1 LPFLRQVLFFTFV
14 GILSNLSWLRGLR
27 PPLEAAVDVQIRPAL
42 DSELQNAV
50 RLILATSAGHPD
62 EMQVREFLRLAGA
75 HRDDAGG
82 IWVADQGGRLLS
94 AVMPVVSPG
103 KTMLLFVPAHLHG
116 EQQTVLTRKLID
128 AVCARAAQ
136 QGVHLAQALLE
147 VHDEPLQGI
156 LEACGFGKLAE
167 LLYLQAVVGK
177 VAEPQLPASCN
188 WMTYTP
194 SRHELF
200 ASTILATYQDS
211 FDCPGLNG
219 LRTIEDILAGHRATG
234 DFDPEHW
241 FMLCE
246 DQTPVGAVLLSKVLR
261 SDVTELVYLGLVPQ
275 RRRHGLADILMRRA
289 AAVAHASKHGRLS
302 LAVDA
307 GNLPALKLY
316 WRHGMQVIGRKTAL
330 LRDLRSLR
338 TPDE

>member
-1 LPFLRQVLFFTFV
+1 
-14 GILSNLSWLRGLR
+14 LR
-27 PPLEAAVDVQIRPAL
+27 PPLEVAVDVQVRPAH
-42 DSELQNAV
+42 DSELQSAV
-50 RLILATSAGHPD
+50 RLILATASGHPD
-62 EMQVREFLRLAGA
+62 EMQVREFLRLAAA
-75 HRDDAGG
+75 HRQDAGG
-82 IWVADQGGRLLS
+82 MWVAEQGGRLLS

-103 KTMLLFVPAHLHG
+103 KTMLLFVPTHLHG
-116 EQQTVLTRKLID
+116 DQLAALTRKLVD

-147 VHDEPLQGI
+147 VHDDYVQGI
-156 LEACGFGKLAE
+156 LMACGFGKLAE

-177 VAEPQLPASCN
+177 VAEPQLPAGCS
-188 WMTYTP
+188 WMTYSP

-200 ASTILATYQDS
+200 ASAILATYQDS

-219 LRTIEDILAGHRATG
+219 LRTIDDILAGHRATG
-234 DFDPEHW
+234 DFDPDHW
-241 FMLCE
+241 FLLRQNDE
-246 DQTPVGAVLLSKVLR
+246 PVGAVLLSKVLR
-261 SDVTELVYLGLVPQ
+261 SDVTELVYLGLIPQ

-289 AAVAHASKHGRLS
+289 AAVAYASRHGRLS

-330 LRDLRSLR
+330 LRDLRAMSAGN
-338 TPDE
+338 T